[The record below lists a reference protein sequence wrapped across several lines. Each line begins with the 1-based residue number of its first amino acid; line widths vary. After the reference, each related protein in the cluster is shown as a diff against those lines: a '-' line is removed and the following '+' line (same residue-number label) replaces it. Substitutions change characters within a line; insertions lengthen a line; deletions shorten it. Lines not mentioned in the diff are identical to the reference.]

1 MHPLTPDLSGL
12 SLDELYKKQTDLN
25 NKLMFSYRSGQ
36 TDIIHQLQ
44 LVLEDYKLEI
54 EKRNREMLEKNTQFK
69 DKIDITK

>member
-54 EKRNREMLEKNTQFK
+54 EKRNREMLEKNTHFK